1 MVPAQPRVRNP
12 VRDRTELIMG
22 AVLAGM
28 ALAVV
33 GLTMML
39 IYGSMP

>member
-1 MVPAQPRVRNP
+1 